1 MSRDTRLSASANNV
15 RSNALDS
22 LTTVRGI
29 PRATQR
35 TTMPSSE
42 HAILVEL
49 FRARPSLAT
58 ALLRHCGHPVPSDL
72 TAEISESTFPVSIA
86 DTHADAVVLLRGAE
100 AKPRHVVVVEVQL
113 AIDPR
118 KPRRWLTYHVAAEQR
133 HDCPVVVLVVA
144 PDPAVA
150 RWAREPYP
158 VGPGGSF
165 APLVL
170 GPDEVPRIAELADD
184 ERSVELTV
192 LSLLAH
198 RDADRA
204 TLRAATVALAAE
216 ESDRASLYFDLLL
229 ATFGQALTRA
239 VEDLM
244 VNGEPLSEWAKAH
257 YRQGKE
263 EGKTEG
269 KIEGKAEGKIEGE
282 AAGKAAGKAES
293 VLAIL
298 SARALTFSPEEQ
310 RTIVGNTD
318 PALLDRWSARA
329 LTVRS
334 VAELLSE
341 S

>member
-1 MSRDTRLSASANNV
+1 
-15 RSNALDS
+15 
-22 LTTVRGI
+22 
-29 PRATQR
+29 
-35 TTMPSSE
+35 MPSSE

-58 ALLRHCGHPVPSDL
+58 ALLRLGGLRIAGGL
-72 TAEISESTFPVSIA
+72 TAEISESTFPVSMA

-100 AKPRHVVVVEVQL
+100 AKLRLVVVVEVQL
-113 AIDPR
+113 AIDGD
-118 KPRRWLTYHVAAEQR
+118 KPHRWLTYHVAAEQR
-133 HDCPVVVLVVA
+133 YASTAVVLVVA
-144 PDPAVA
+144 PDARVA
-150 RWAREPYP
+150 RWARKPHP
-158 VGPGGSF
+158 VGPRGSF

-170 GPDEVPRIAELADD
+170 GPDEVPRIADLADD

-269 KIEGKAEGKIEGE
+269 KAEGKLEGE

-298 SARALTFSPEEQ
+298 SARGLTFSPDE
-310 RTIVGNTD
+310 RRAIVGRTD
-318 PALLDRWSARA
+318 LELLDRWIARA

-334 VAELLSE
+334 VAELLAE